1 MARSNRRR
9 DGLLGKIALVAVVG
23 KALGG
28 ILRLAAM
35 AGAAFLG
42 WTVGRTVI
50 DRLSGGDRREDL
62 GRTQVATDVASP

>member
-1 MARSNRRR
+1 
-9 DGLLGKIALVAVVG
+9 
-23 KALGG
+23 
-28 ILRLAAM
+28 M